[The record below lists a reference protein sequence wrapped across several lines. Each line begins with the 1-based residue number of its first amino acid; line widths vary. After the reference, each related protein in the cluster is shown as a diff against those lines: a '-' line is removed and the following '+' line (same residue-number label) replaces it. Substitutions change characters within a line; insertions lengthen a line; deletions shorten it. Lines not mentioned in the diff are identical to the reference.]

1 MAKTRSSNSSTSDA
15 DEDRVTAPIFTPT
28 LPPRLTSTSH
38 AALVK
43 WRRERRE
50 YEETIRS
57 RAKDSAADLIV
68 PVKSTFDEGLLRM
81 WCLLRWKL
89 SIDDVTDSHILAEV
103 DKIIDSVK
111 NNDVPDIDV
120 EMREQLRMDLSES
133 DVSERV
139 IQYFKKCYE
148 IVDDHGWRVFF
159 TGLDGRK
166 QLCRILIASLEPQAL
181 RDEVERAVRFQSRKA
196 KEDEVALHD
205 LILTKALDQ
214 EKAFQSL
221 KRSKRDRGERE
232 TGRPSARGTGNPPN
246 KKQRVVETSKGGPRP
261 PLKSETDRPKVPP
274 TPCPHCNDMHWLS
287 ECPTATDDQKAEIR
301 RKLRAQRADDSK
313 RKWSR

>member
-57 RAKDSAADLIV
+57 RAKDSAVDLIV
-68 PVKSTFDEGLLRM
+68 PVKSTFDEWLLRM

-111 NNDVPDIDV
+111 NNGVPDIDV
-120 EMREQLRMDLSES
+120 EMRE
-133 DVSERV
+133 
-139 IQYFKKCYE
+139 
-148 IVDDHGWRVFF
+148 
-159 TGLDGRK
+159 
-166 QLCRILIASLEPQAL
+166 
-181 RDEVERAVRFQSRKA
+181 
-196 KEDEVALHD
+196 
-205 LILTKALDQ
+205 
-214 EKAFQSL
+214 
-221 KRSKRDRGERE
+221 
-232 TGRPSARGTGNPPN
+232 
-246 KKQRVVETSKGGPRP
+246 
-261 PLKSETDRPKVPP
+261 
-274 TPCPHCNDMHWLS
+274 
-287 ECPTATDDQKAEIR
+287 
-301 RKLRAQRADDSK
+301 
-313 RKWSR
+313 